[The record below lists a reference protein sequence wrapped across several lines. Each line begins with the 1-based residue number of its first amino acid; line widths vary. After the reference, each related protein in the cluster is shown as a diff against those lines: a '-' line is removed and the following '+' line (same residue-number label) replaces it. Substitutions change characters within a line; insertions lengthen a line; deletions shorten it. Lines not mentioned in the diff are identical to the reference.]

1 MFGAGRFDAAAV
13 ADEGGVLKT
22 AGVVI
27 DDWKLPIFKRHLDAA
42 ECKYTEHPGIT
53 PVTLTLRVQYEWLS
67 KLKPIIEAAN
77 EECRNERR
85 A

>member
-1 MFGAGRFDAAAV
+1 M
-13 ADEGGVLKT
+13 KI

-27 DDWKLPIFKRHLDAA
+27 DDWKLPIFKRHLDGAGY
-42 ECKYTEHPGIT
+42 KYTEHPGVT
-53 PVTLTLRVQYEWLS
+53 HGTLTLRVNYAWVSE
-67 KLKPIIEAAN
+67 LKPIIEAAN